1 MTKGRLTVLKLEIRP
16 GESISIGN
24 YAVVTLEEKSG
35 KIARLAIQADSADPA
50 QIRKKADKAAIEAA
64 KEFVTEMKAH
74 DEAEEPHDLTRPEHE
89 E

>member
-35 KIARLAIQADSADPA
+35 KIARLAIQADKSVPVSRIQSQNTAT
-50 QIRKKADKAAIEAA
+50 IAASVGITG
-64 KEFVTEMKAH
+64 K
-74 DEAEEPHDLTRPEHE
+74 P
-89 E
+89 